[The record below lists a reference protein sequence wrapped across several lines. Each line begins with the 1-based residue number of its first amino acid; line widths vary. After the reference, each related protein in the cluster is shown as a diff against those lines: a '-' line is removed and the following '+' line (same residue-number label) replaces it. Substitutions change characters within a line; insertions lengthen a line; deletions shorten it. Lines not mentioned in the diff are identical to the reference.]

1 MQNDEWKTYN
11 KEERRRRRRWWKPW
25 KYNQD
30 INICAQY

>member
-11 KEERRRRRRWWKPW
+11 KEERRRRRRRKPW